1 MAAKLSSYNKALGH
15 LAERKL
21 GSLSENREPRRV
33 LDDYW
38 DDVVAYC
45 LMRRFWKFAKRDVE
59 IDAQSDAPQFGWKYK
74 FILPSDWVRTYQVST
89 VETHVPPLWDYEEG
103 SGFLFA
109 HFTPLFVNY
118 VSNDPTYGMNL
129 GKWPVT
135 FTNYVELRLASQ
147 TCKRITGKAELL
159 QGEDGLLRL
168 EKKAEVLAGSI
179 DAMDDPPGQPPTG
192 TWARSRRGFLRGTPL
207 PGGTTYDD

>member
-1 MAAKLSSYNKALGH
+1 M
-15 LAERKL
+15 
-21 GSLSENREPRRV
+21 

-38 DDVVAYC
+38 DDVVAFC

-59 IDAQSDAPQFGWKYK
+59 IDASTTVIPQFGWKYA
-74 FILPSDWVRTYQVST
+74 FNLPTDWVRTYQVST

-109 HFTPLFVNY
+109 HFTPLFVCY
-118 VSNDPTYGMNL
+118 ISNDSQFGMDL
-129 GKWPVT
+129 GSWPVT
-135 FTNYVELRLASQ
+135 FTNYVELRLAAQ
-147 TCKRITGKAELL
+147 ACKRITGKDEFLR
-159 QGEDGLLRL
+159 GEEGLLRM
-168 EKKAEVLAGSI
+168 EKRAEVLAGSI